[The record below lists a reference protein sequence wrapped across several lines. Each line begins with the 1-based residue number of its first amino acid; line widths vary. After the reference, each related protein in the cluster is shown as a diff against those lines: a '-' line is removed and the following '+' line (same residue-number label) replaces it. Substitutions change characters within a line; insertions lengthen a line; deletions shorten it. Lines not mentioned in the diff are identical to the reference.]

1 MGRLA
6 LLVAMFVAAPLC
18 AQPNGVVLVAKP
30 ELADPNFRETVVLVT
45 RSDEG
50 STVGVILN
58 RPDTRSLTEIAPR
71 FRGAQDFKQPL
82 YAGGPVLREVIVAL
96 YKAKAPSAEAAF
108 RVLPQLYLTMHPAI
122 IERLLAAPPREMRI
136 YAGFCGWAPQQLE
149 AEIAAG
155 SWYVLAV
162 NEEMVL
168 RRDTSG
174 LWAELVAKASGA
186 RTTIDDA
193 TRVADAATSTVAPR

>member
-45 RSDEG
+45 RSEEG

-58 RPDTRSLTEIAPR
+58 RPDARSLAEIAPR

-108 RVLPQLYLTMHPAI
+108 RVLPQVYLTMHPAI

-155 SWYVLAV
+155 SWYLLAA

-168 RRDTSG
+168 RRDTSA

-193 TRVADAATSTVAPR
+193 TRVADAATSTVASR

>member
-58 RPDTRSLTEIAPR
+58 RPDTRSLAEIAPR

-108 RVLPQLYLTMHPAI
+108 RVLPQVYLTMHPAI

-162 NEEMVL
+162 NEEIVL

>member
-1 MGRLA
+1 MRRLA
-6 LLVAMFVAAPLC
+6 LLVALFVAAPLC

-45 RSDEG
+45 RTDEG

-58 RPDTRSLTEIAPR
+58 RPDTRSLADIAPR
-71 FRGAQDFKQPL
+71 FRGAEDFKQPVH
-82 YAGGPVLREVIVAL
+82 AGGPVLREVIVAL

-108 RVLPQLYLTMHPAI
+108 RVLPQVYLTMHPAI
-122 IERLLAAPPREMRI
+122 IERLLAERPREMRI
-136 YAGFCGWAPQQLE
+136 YSGFCGWAPQQLE

-155 SWYVLAV
+155 SWYVLGL
-162 NEEMVL
+162 NEEIVL

-186 RTTIDDA
+186 RTTIDGA
-193 TRVADAATSTVAPR
+193 TRVADAATPTVATR

>member
-1 MGRLA
+1 MRRLA

-45 RSDEG
+45 RTDEG

-58 RPDTRSLTEIAPR
+58 RPDTRSLADIAPR
-71 FRGAQDFKQPL
+71 FRGAQDFKQPV

-96 YKAKAPSAEAAF
+96 YKAKAPSAEGAF
-108 RVLPQLYLTMHPAI
+108 RVLPQVYLTMHPAI

-136 YAGFCGWAPQQLE
+136 YSGFCGWAPQQLE

-155 SWYVLAV
+155 SWYVLPA
-162 NEEMVL
+162 NEEIVM
-168 RRDTSG
+168 RRETSG

-186 RTTIDDA
+186 RTTIDGS
-193 TRVADAATSTVAPR
+193 TRVAGAATPTVASR

>member
-1 MGRLA
+1 MRRLT
-6 LLVAMFVAAPLC
+6 LLAAIFIAAPLC

-30 ELADPNFRETVVLVT
+30 ELADPNFRQTVVLVT

-50 STVGVILN
+50 SMVGVTLN
-58 RPDTRSLTEIAPR
+58 RPDTRSLGDIAPR
-71 FRGAQDFKQPL
+71 FRGAQDFKQPV

-108 RVLPQLYLTMHPAI
+108 RVLPQVYLTMHPVL
-122 IERLLAAPPREMRI
+122 IERLLAERPREMRI
-136 YAGFCGWAPQQLE
+136 YSGFCGWAPQQLE

-155 SWYVLAV
+155 SWYVLTV
-162 NEEMVL
+162 NEEIVL

-174 LWAELVAKASGA
+174 LWAELVTKASGA
-186 RTTIDDA
+186 RTTIDGS
-193 TRVADAATSTVAPR
+193 TRVADAATPTVASR